1 MDWDFSFIVEQA
13 TAEQMDKINNA
24 FLKAVEKEGLY
35 CGGGYRE
42 VSNE

>member
-1 MDWDFSFIVEQA
+1 MDFDFSHIIEKATQEQV
-13 TAEQMDKINNA
+13 DRIFKI

-35 CGGGYRE
+35 CGGGYKE